1 MLLKRLCII
10 NLVAKVNNT
19 DISDFVLKTKYSTDI
34 TELEKKIPDTSDLA
48 KKSNYNTKIT
58 ELENKLPDISI
69 LAKKTALTAVENK
82 VNNHSHDKYIET
94 AEFNKLAA
102 GVFNAKLTQ
111 VNLIT
116 KTDFGTKL
124 SSLNRNVTQNKQNI
138 CLFKM
143 S

>member
-82 VNNHSHDKYIET
+82 ISSVS
-94 AEFNKLAA
+94 
-102 GVFNAKLTQ
+102 
-111 VNLIT
+111 NL
-116 KTDFGTKL
+116 
-124 SSLNRNVTQNKQNI
+124 V
-138 CLFKM
+138 
-143 S
+143 

>member
-19 DISDFVLKTKYSTDI
+19 GISDFVLKTKYSTDI

-58 ELENKLPDISI
+58 ELENKIPDISI

-82 VNNHSHDKYIET
+82 ISSVS
-94 AEFNKLAA
+94 
-102 GVFNAKLTQ
+102 
-111 VNLIT
+111 NL
-116 KTDFGTKL
+116 
-124 SSLNRNVTQNKQNI
+124 V
-138 CLFKM
+138 
-143 S
+143 